1 MSATKKTAARKSV
14 QCRSEMR
21 ENATTTTTTLEEVTL
36 LPLAERNCL
45 PESGA
50 GECNGEHTE
59 VVVVVLLGKVM
70 NNSKI
75 TNAEKIAALSVTITV
90 TQQWFVALL
99 LLLLLFLQLK
109 VDS

>member
-21 ENATTTTTTLEEVTL
+21 ENATTTTTLEEVTL

-59 VVVVVLLGKVM
+59 VVVVLLGKVM
-70 NNSKI
+70 NSSKI

-99 LLLLLFLQLK
+99 LLLLLLFLQLK